1 MSLKSAFERYL
12 PLIEAELRKALAPSH
27 SQLASF
33 YGMMQYHLGW
43 LDEGFVPTR
52 GGAGKRLRP
61 ILCLLTC
68 QATGGDPDQALPA
81 AAAIEL
87 VHNFSLVHDDIE
99 DKSHLRRGRPTVWKV
114 WGMPQAIN
122 AGDGLIAL
130 AHLAMQRLADRAV
143 PSRRVFIALEILDQA
158 CLALTEGQ
166 YLDLSF
172 EARLD
177 VDVKQY
183 LSMIRGKTAALLSAA
198 AQLGAIVAGSDPE
211 SIARYRRFGQ
221 NLGLAFQ
228 IVDDILG
235 IWGDP
240 QVTGKPAADD
250 IQQRKKTLPIVRA
263 LEEEQRSR
271 GKGLPVRSSVKVRE
285 IYQREAID
293 EEAVGVALK
302 ILENLGA
309 RQYAEVMANEY
320 YQQALAELD
329 AVGVKN
335 EAQDDLREL
344 AAFLVER
351 TY

>member
-1 MSLKSAFERYL
+1 MSLQNAFERYL
-12 PLIEAELRKALAPSH
+12 PLIEAELREALAPSPPH
-27 SQLASF
+27 LTSF
-33 YGMMQYHLGW
+33 YGMIQYHLGW
-43 LDEGFVPTR
+43 IDEGFVPTT

-114 WGMPQAIN
+114 WGVPQAIN
-122 AGDGLIAL
+122 AGDGLFAL
-130 AHLAMQRLADRAV
+130 AHLTMQRLADRGV
-143 PSRRVFIALEILDQA
+143 PPRRVLTAFEILDQA

-172 EARLD
+172 EAHLD
-177 VDVKQY
+177 VDVEQY
-183 LSMIRGKTAALLSAA
+183 LSMIRGKTAALFSAA
-198 AQLGAIVAGSDPE
+198 AQLGALVARSDLE
-211 SIARYRRFGQ
+211 SIARYRHFGE

-228 IVDDILG
+228 ITDDILG

-263 LEEEQRSR
+263 LEEEKRN
-271 GKGLPVRSSVKVRE
+271 GDEGFRE
-285 IYQREAID
+285 IYQQETID
-293 EEAVGVALK
+293 EEAVEAALK
-302 ILENLGA
+302 ILEDLGV
-309 RQYAEVMANEY
+309 RHYAETMANDY

-335 EAQDDLREL
+335 EAQDDLRKL